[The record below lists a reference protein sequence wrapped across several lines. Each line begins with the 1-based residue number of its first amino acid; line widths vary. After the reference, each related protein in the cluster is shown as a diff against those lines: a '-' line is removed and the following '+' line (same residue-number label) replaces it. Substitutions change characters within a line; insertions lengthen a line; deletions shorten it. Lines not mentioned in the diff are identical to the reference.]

1 MILIVRNV
9 AEQTLEDHPLLELR
23 KLIDALDED
32 IVAPVFSTAANTT
45 PRFTNNTLRFA
56 FVCSIPE
63 IVG

>member
-1 MILIVRNV
+1 MI
-9 AEQTLEDHPLLELR
+9 ALLELR